1 MFACF
6 LVIGHQKIG
15 DNAVQKT
22 NFTPEPQ
29 WTFGMK
35 ISYLLSSLKVSFLGQ
50 ILKQNLDL
58 PNLTKKQQQ

>member
-29 WTFGMK
+29 WTFGVK
-35 ISYLLSSLKVSFLGQ
+35 ISYLLSSLKVSFL
-50 ILKQNLDL
+50 DRY
-58 PNLTKKQQQ
+58 